1 MTIVINTY
9 FKILPIRNITKI
21 LKKTIALFLIL
32 LSLIS
37 TNKTHAQYTLTI
49 EKYDDATIPYATTD
63 WTNLDLKS
71 DYYTLENSIIESCLL

>member
-1 MTIVINTY
+1 MTIVINQY
-9 FKILPIRNITKI
+9 FKILPIRNIIKI

-37 TNKTHAQYTLTI
+37 TNKTQAQYTLTI

-63 WTNLDLKS
+63 WTNLD
-71 DYYTLENSIIESCLL
+71 